1 MEVLNEDSVN
11 ILNLFYNVIT
21 ESRREAKQLLQQ
33 GKLDKQEFDTIV
45 GIDPTEQKK
54 YTGWLARVYVRG
66 EEQDIDNLRNTIEEF
81 DAFVRKGLI
90 KDQKSNIQ
98 SYKSFKDLYNIV
110 NELNKTET
118 TASKSELS
126 GDFDVI
132 VDNDDIR
139 IVIPYTHEASR
150 KLGLTP
156 VEQGGFAFRECKG
169 GKKDSAWCTT
179 YSTST
184 HWDDYYYN
192 NNVDFYYTLI
202 KSDSLKNQLKRS
214 GFDEKHYVVALAR
227 IPINDSSRIDK
238 VGEKII
244 TRKDSEGNFYTYDA
258 YDGTDSQM
266 GRDMLDTWMKIVGI
280 N

>member
-1 MEVLNEDSVN
+1 MRILNEDTVN
-11 ILNLFYNVIT
+11 IYNRFNVIA
-21 ESRREAKQLLQQ
+21 ESRKEAKQLLQQ
-33 GKLDKQEFDTIV
+33 GKLDKQTFDAIV
-45 GIDPTEQKK
+45 SIDPTEQKK

-66 EEQDIDNLRNTIEEF
+66 EEQNIDNLRNTIEEF
-81 DAFVRKGLI
+81 DAFVRRGLI

-98 SYKSFKDLYNIV
+98 SYKSFKDLYNVV

-139 IVIPYTHEASR
+139 IVVPYTHEASR

-156 VEQGGFAFRECKG
+156 IEQGGFAFRECEG

-184 HWDDYYYN
+184 HWDDYYYEQ
-192 NNVDFYYTLI
+192 NVDFYYTLI
-202 KSDSLKNQLKRS
+202 KSDNLKNQLKSS

-227 IPINDSSRIDK
+227 ILIDDPSK
-238 VGEKII
+238 LYQFGDNIFTK
-244 TRKDSEGNFYTYDA
+244 KDSEGNLYGYDA

-266 GRDMLDTWMKIVGI
+266 DSYMLDKWMKIVGI
-280 N
+280 S

>member
-33 GKLDKQEFDTIV
+33 GKLNKQEFDTIV

-54 YTGWLARVYVRG
+54 YTGWLARIYVKG
-66 EEQDIDNLRNTIEEF
+66 EEQNIDNLRNTIEEF

-98 SYKSFKDLYNIV
+98 SYKTFEDLYNVV
-110 NELNKTET
+110 NELNKTGT

-139 IVIPYTHEASR
+139 IVTPYTHEASR

-156 VEQGGFAFRECKG
+156 VEQGGFAFRECEG

-184 HWDDYYYN
+184 HWNDYYYN

-227 IPINDSSRIDK
+227 IPINDPSRIDE

-258 YDGTDSQM
+258 YDGTDSRM
-266 GRDMLDTWMKIVGI
+266 DRDMLDTWMKIVGI

>member
-1 MEVLNEDSVN
+1 MKVLNEDSVN

-33 GKLDKQEFDTIV
+33 GKLNKQEFDTIV

-54 YTGWLARVYVRG
+54 YTGWLARIYVKG
-66 EEQDIDNLRNTIEEF
+66 EEQNIDNLRNTIEEF

-139 IVIPYTHEASR
+139 IVTPYTHEASR

-156 VEQGGFAFRECKG
+156 IEKGGFAFRECEG

-184 HWDDYYYN
+184 HWDDYYYEH
-192 NNVDFYYTLI
+192 NVDFYYTLI
-202 KSDSLKNQLKRS
+202 KSDNLKNQLKRS

-227 IPINDSSRIDK
+227 ILIDDPSK
-238 VGEKII
+238 LNQFGDNIFTK
-244 TRKDSEGNFYTYDA
+244 KDSEGNLYGYDA

-266 GRDMLDTWMKIVGI
+266 DRDMLDTWMKIVGI

>member
-33 GKLDKQEFDTIV
+33 GKLNKQEFDTIV

-54 YTGWLARVYVRG
+54 YTGWLARIYVKG
-66 EEQDIDNLRNTIEEF
+66 EEQNIDNLRNTIEEF

-139 IVIPYTHEASR
+139 IVTPYTHEASR

-156 VEQGGFAFRECKG
+156 IEKGGFAFRECEG

-184 HWDDYYYN
+184 HWDDYYYV

-202 KSDSLKNQLKRS
+202 KSDNLKNQLKRS

-227 IPINDSSRIDK
+227 ILIDDPSK
-238 VGEKII
+238 LNQFGDNIFTK
-244 TRKDSEGNFYTYDA
+244 KDSEGNLYGYDA

-266 GRDMLDTWMKIVGI
+266 DRDMLDTWMKIVGI